1 MFKEYNYIKYPEDRL
16 YLRVGLLLK
25 SLKDIAS
32 KNGNLELYAH
42 LSQISKWVVPDDI
55 DIVIRVEKRILSLD
69 FLNQRVFKDKDK
81 EGMIPLIREY
91 KLNQLV

>member
-1 MFKEYNYIKYPEDRL
+1 MIEYPKDKL
-16 YLRVGLLLK
+16 YLRVGNLLTKLK
-25 SLKDIAS
+25 QIATD
-32 KNGNLELYAH
+32 NGNLELYAH

-81 EGMIPLIREY
+81 EGMIPLIRDY